1 MDTATITNDAL
12 ISTLADDPD
21 LIEIVELFVDEM
33 TGRTAQLSSFFGG
46 EDWEGLRRSAH
57 QLKGAAGSYGF
68 HPISAAAAQLEDVVR
83 AEEPEEIIRQ
93 ELEAVIDLCNRASAG
108 TRQLPLARLI

>member
-1 MDTATITNDAL
+1 MDTATITGKPLVSDLANDL
-12 ISTLADDPD
+12 D

-33 TGRTAQLSSFFGG
+33 PGRTEQFSSLFGG

-68 HPISAAAAQLEDVVR
+68 HPISAAAAKLEDVIR
-83 AEEPEEIIRQ
+83 GQEPEEAIRQ
-93 ELEAVIDLCNRASAG
+93 EVEALIDLCNRASAG
-108 TRQLPLARLI
+108 TGQ